1 MSTRLSISLIIF
13 TFLASCSIETKQEVL
28 ESNIVGIPADT
39 LYYTSEIIKLRYN
52 DLYSSW
58 KLDKIRSG
66 WGITT
71 PYFDTLK
78 IKPYGKFEVIRNDS
92 ILAFG
97 RLDIE
102 EQNDSILTVKFIT
115 DLDTNRLILGIP
127 NKQIILTDSN
137 TLELY
142 APCCDFDNFYLSRE
156 NRTSR

>member
-1 MSTRLSISLIIF
+1 LGIFLLISI
-13 TFLASCSIETKQEVL
+13 
-28 ESNIVGIPADT
+28 
-39 LYYTSEIIKLRYN
+39 
-52 DLYSSW
+52 YSS
-58 KLDKIRSG
+58 LD
-66 WGITT
+66 
-71 PYFDTLK
+71 
-78 IKPYGKFEVIRNDS
+78 
-92 ILAFG
+92 FG